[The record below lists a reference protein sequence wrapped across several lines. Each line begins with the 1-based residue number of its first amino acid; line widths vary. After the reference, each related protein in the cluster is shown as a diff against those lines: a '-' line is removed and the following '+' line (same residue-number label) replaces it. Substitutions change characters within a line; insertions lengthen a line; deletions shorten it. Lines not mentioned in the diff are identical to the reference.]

1 MEEGKRYILFSLTC
15 RDMPAVHLANKT
27 EQDFQKKDRS
37 LNEIFF
43 LKLAS
48 KYVGFE
54 IAGSV
59 SKGYA

>member
-1 MEEGKRYILFSLTC
+1 
-15 RDMPAVHLANKT
+15 MPAVHLANKT